1 MKGKFLGFRLRE
13 AREIRNLTLSD
24 VAIHLDN
31 ITKQAISQYE
41 SNNTQPSQNKLVQLI
56 DLLRLP
62 SQYFSKERSFL
73 NSDIGV
79 ANFRKLASATRS
91 AREVVK
97 IKALWF
103 AETVFILKN
112 YINFPT
118 LNIPKFSIPGE
129 FDNLEQERAQIE
141 NYANELRKHWNLG
154 QGPIENM
161 VRTLENN
168 GVFVSRFGFDK
179 NLDAFSICV
188 KNDAFII
195 LGNANTTYFRSRL
208 DAAHELG
215 HLILHRHLTQEEVE
229 NPLIHEMLE
238 RQAFYFGAA
247 FLIPAEALQKELISL
262 NIDFLIRLKKRWKIS
277 IQALVMRAYHLN
289 LISKSQKD
297 YFFRTFPDRKNEP
310 LDNDYTLEDPLLFQY
325 AFNLLKSNDRIY
337 IRDLLDEIAYDEKTI
352 IELLGITSDFIES
365 KLPNSDL
372 IGLSIKS

>member
-1 MKGKFLGFRLRE
+1 MKGKFLGFRLKE

-41 SNNTQPSQNKLVQLI
+41 SNNIQPSQNKLVQLI
-56 DLLRLP
+56 DLLGLP
-62 SQYFSKERSFL
+62 SQYFSKERPFSK
-73 NSDIGV
+73 NDIGV
-79 ANFRKLASATRS
+79 ANFRKLASATKS

-97 IKALWF
+97 IKSLWF
-103 AETVFILKN
+103 AEAVFILKN
-112 YINFPT
+112 YINFPA
-118 LNIPKFSIPGE
+118 LNIPKFSIPDE
-129 FDNLEQERAQIE
+129 FANLEQERKQIE
-141 NYANELRKHWNLG
+141 NFANELRKYWNLG

-168 GVFVSRFGFDK
+168 GVFVSRFGFDE

-188 KNDAFII
+188 DNDAFII

-215 HLILHRHLTQEEVE
+215 HLLLHSHLTQEEVD
-229 NPLIHEMLE
+229 NPLIHEMIE

-247 FLIPAEALQKELISL
+247 FLIPADALQKELISL
-262 NIDFLIRLKKRWKIS
+262 NIDFLIRLKKRWKVS

-297 YFFRTFPDRKNEP
+297 YFFRTFTDRKNEP
-310 LDNDYTLEDPLLFQY
+310 LDKEYTLEAPLLFRY
-325 AFNLLKSNDRIY
+325 AFNLLKSNEGIY

-352 IELLGITSDFIES
+352 IELLGITSDFIEA
-365 KLPNSDL
+365 KLPNSEL
-372 IGLSIKS
+372 IDLSIRH

>member
-297 YFFRTFPDRKNEP
+297 YFFV
-310 LDNDYTLEDPLLFQY
+310 LF
-325 AFNLLKSNDRIY
+325 L
-337 IRDLLDEIAYDEKTI
+337 
-352 IELLGITSDFIES
+352 IERMN
-365 KLPNSDL
+365 P
-372 IGLSIKS
+372 